1 MAIGALHDDVAALRS
16 GLHGVTHELESVA
29 RRLRDSTP
37 EDVGPSA
44 CASAVTD
51 AVRALANRL
60 DALALQAADGSV
72 AVTHH
77 LDEPPTGDGR

>member
-1 MAIGALHDDVAALRS
+1 MAIDALHDDVAALRA
-16 GLHGVTHELESVA
+16 GLDGVTHELESVA

-51 AVRALANRL
+51 AVRTLASRL
-60 DALALQAADGSV
+60 DTLSLQSADGSA
-72 AVTHH
+72 AVTRH
-77 LDEPPTGDGR
+77 LDEPPTGGGR